1 MRLGRPVEYDLE
13 QVLDAAMDEFWR
25 RGYQATSLK
34 HLMNATTL
42 SKSSLYQV
50 FGSKQA
56 LFIRCLER
64 YQDQTTADLWQRLE
78 SAPSGIRF
86 IGDTLMW
93 VIEEAKRTGQ
103 PQGCLVMNTASE
115 IAQGDVEIADCVT
128 LGLDKYR
135 TIFRYAIERAQKEG
149 AVNGGRDS
157 KLLANYFVS
166 NMSGLRTMVKAG
178 TNARSLKKMV
188 TIVMQALN

>member
-50 FGSKQA
+50 FGSKHA

-64 YQDQTTADLWQRLE
+64 YQDQTTADLWRRLE
-78 SAPSGIRF
+78 SAPSGIQF
-86 IGDTLMW
+86 IDDTLMW
-93 VIEEAKRTGQ
+93 VIEEAKRTEQ

-115 IAQGDVEIADCVT
+115 IAQGDAEIADCVT

-135 TIFRYAIERAQKEG
+135 TIFRHAIERAQKEG
-149 AVNGGRDS
+149 AVSSGRDS
-157 KLLANYFVS
+157 KLLANYFVA

-178 TNARSLKKMV
+178 TNTGSLKKMI